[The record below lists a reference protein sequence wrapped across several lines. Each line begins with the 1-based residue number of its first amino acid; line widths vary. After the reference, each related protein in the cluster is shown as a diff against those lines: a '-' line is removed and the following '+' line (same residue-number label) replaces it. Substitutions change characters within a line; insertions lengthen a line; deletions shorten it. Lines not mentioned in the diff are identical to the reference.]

1 MLSKV
6 EKEYLSYLG
15 SKEPETF
22 EQYKSRKGIFTNK
35 QVTIELG
42 LDVCRILAKVNQT
55 PKLSIMNEDTFE
67 QLVQETLGQ
76 IEKTLIEK
84 GREYRRNSNP
94 FHNFDEGKRLTG
106 QLRERV
112 IDGFALKHQISINDM
127 LNDLEKGKNPTKEVV
142 EEKFNDFIIYQ
153 IIKKISIL
161 DKL

>member
-1 MLSKV
+1 MN
-6 EKEYLSYLG
+6 
-15 SKEPETF
+15 ETL
-22 EQYKSRKGIFTNK
+22 EQYKVRKGIFTNA
-35 QVTIELG
+35 QVDVAIA
-42 LDVCRILAKVNQT
+42 LDTFRILAKFNQT
-55 PKLSIMNEDTFE
+55 PTVEKPKPMDEEKFE

-94 FHNFDEGKRLTG
+94 FHNFDEGQRLTG

-127 LNDLEKGKNPTKEVV
+127 VNDLEKGKNPTKEVV
-142 EEKFNDFIIYQ
+142 DEKFNDFIIYQ